1 MPVMQSRIIHLS
13 VEKPWAQV
21 YGFAADP
28 KNMPRWAAGLG
39 GGLKPDGNDWI
50 ADGGPLG
57 EVRVNFAPTNEF
69 GVIDHVVTL
78 PDGLKVYN
86 ALRVTPNGSGAEVS
100 FTLLRLE
107 GMTDED
113 FEEDANAITADLET
127 LKSLLEAD

>member
-1 MPVMQSRIIHLS
+1 MPVMQSKIIHLS

-21 YGFAADP
+21 YGFASDP
-28 KNMPRWAAGLG
+28 RNMPRWAAGLG

-100 FTLLRLE
+100 FTLLRLD

-113 FEEDANAITADLET
+113 FEEDAKAITADLET

>member
-1 MPVMQSRIIHLS
+1 MPVMQSKIIHLS

-39 GGLKPDGNDWI
+39 GGLKPDGNNWI

-100 FTLLRLE
+100 FTLLRLD

-113 FEEDANAITADLET
+113 FEEDAKAITADLET

>member
-1 MPVMQSRIIHLS
+1 MPVRQSRIIHLS
-13 VEKPWAQV
+13 VEKPWSHV
-21 YGFAADP
+21 YDFTSDP
-28 KNMPRWAAGLG
+28 QTMPRWAAGLA
-39 GGLKPDGNDWI
+39 GGLRPQGEDWI

-69 GVIDHVVTL
+69 GVVDHVVTL

-100 FTLLRLE
+100 FTLLRLP

-113 FEEDANAITADLET
+113 FERDAQMVRADLET
-127 LKSLLEAD
+127 LKSLLETE

>member
-21 YGFAADP
+21 YGFASDP
-28 KNMPRWAAGLG
+28 RNMPRWAAGLG

-50 ADGGPLG
+50 AASGPLG

-100 FTLLRLE
+100 FTLLRLD

-113 FEEDANAITADLET
+113 FEEDAKAITADLET

>member
-21 YGFAADP
+21 YGFASDP
-28 KNMPRWAAGLG
+28 QNMPRWAAGLG

-57 EVRVNFAPTNEF
+57 EVRVNFAPANEF

-100 FTLLRLE
+100 FTLLRLD

-113 FEEDANAITADLET
+113 FEQDASAITADLET

>member
-1 MPVMQSRIIHLS
+1 MPVMQSKIIHLS
-13 VEKPWAQV
+13 VEKPWAEV
-21 YGFAADP
+21 YGFTSDLQ
-28 KNMPRWAAGLG
+28 NMPRWAAGLG

-57 EVRVNFAPTNEF
+57 EVRVNFAPANDF

-100 FTLLRLE
+100 FTLLRLD

-113 FEEDANAITADLET
+113 FEQDARTITADLET

>member
-1 MPVMQSRIIHLS
+1 MPVMQSKIIHLS

-21 YGFAADP
+21 YGFASDP
-28 KNMPRWAAGLG
+28 RNMPRWAAGLG
-39 GGLKPDGNDWI
+39 GELKPDGNDWI

-100 FTLLRLE
+100 FTLLRLD

-113 FEEDANAITADLET
+113 FEEDAKAITADLET

>member
-21 YGFAADP
+21 YGFASDP
-28 KNMPRWAAGLG
+28 RNMPRWAAGLG

-100 FTLLRLE
+100 FTLLRLD

-113 FEEDANAITADLET
+113 FEEDAKAITADLET

>member
-21 YGFAADP
+21 YGFASDP
-28 KNMPRWAAGLG
+28 RNMPRWAAGLG

-50 ADGGPLG
+50 ADGGPPG

-100 FTLLRLE
+100 FTLLRLD

-113 FEEDANAITADLET
+113 FEEDAKAITADLET

>member
-13 VEKPWAQV
+13 VEKPWAEV
-21 YGFAADP
+21 YRFAADP
-28 KNMPRWAAGLG
+28 RNMPRWAAGLG
-39 GGLKPDGNDWI
+39 GGLTPDGEDWI

-57 EVRVNFAPTNEF
+57 EVRVNFAPANEF

-86 ALRVTPNGSGAEVS
+86 ALRVTPNGGGAEVS

-113 FEEDANAITADLET
+113 FEQDASAITADLKT

>member
-21 YGFAADP
+21 YGFASDP
-28 KNMPRWAAGLG
+28 RNMPRWAAGLG

-100 FTLLRLE
+100 FTLLRLD
-107 GMTDED
+107 GVTDED
-113 FEEDANAITADLET
+113 FEEDAKAITADLET

>member
-21 YGFAADP
+21 YGFASDP

-39 GGLKPDGNDWI
+39 GGLKPDGNEWI

-57 EVRVNFAPTNEF
+57 EVRVNFAPANEF
-69 GVIDHVVTL
+69 GVVDHVVTL

-100 FTLLRLE
+100 FTLLRLD
-107 GMTDED
+107 GVTDED
-113 FEEDANAITADLET
+113 FEQDASAITADLET

>member
-21 YGFAADP
+21 YGFASDP

-57 EVRVNFAPTNEF
+57 EVRVNFAPANEF

-100 FTLLRLE
+100 FTLLRVD

-113 FEEDANAITADLET
+113 FEQDASAITADLET

>member
-1 MPVMQSRIIHLS
+1 MQSRIIHLS

-21 YGFAADP
+21 YGFASDP
-28 KNMPRWAAGLG
+28 QNMPRWAAGLG
-39 GGLKPDGNDWI
+39 GGLKPDVNDWI

-57 EVRVNFAPTNEF
+57 EVRVNFAPANEF

-100 FTLLRLE
+100 FTLLRLD
-107 GMTDED
+107 GMTDEE
-113 FEEDANAITADLET
+113 FEQDASAITADLET

>member
-21 YGFAADP
+21 YGFASDP

-57 EVRVNFAPTNEF
+57 EVRVNFAPANEF

-100 FTLLRLE
+100 FTLLRLD

-113 FEEDANAITADLET
+113 FEQDASAITADLET

>member
-13 VEKPWAQV
+13 IEKPWSQV
-21 YGFAADP
+21 HQFTSDP
-28 KNMPRWAAGLG
+28 QNMPRWAAGLG
-39 GGLKPDGNDWI
+39 GGLRPEGEDWI

-57 EVRVNFAPTNEF
+57 EVRVNFAPANEF

-100 FTLLRLE
+100 FTLLRLD

-113 FEEDANAITADLET
+113 FEDDAKAITADLET

>member
-21 YGFAADP
+21 YGFASDP
-28 KNMPRWAAGLG
+28 QNMPRWAAGLG

-57 EVRVNFAPTNEF
+57 EVRVNFAPANGF

-100 FTLLRLE
+100 FTLLRLD
-107 GMTDED
+107 GMTDEE
-113 FEEDANAITADLET
+113 FEQDASAIMADLET

>member
-28 KNMPRWAAGLG
+28 QNMPRWAAGLG

-57 EVRVNFAPTNEF
+57 EVRVNFAPANEF

-100 FTLLRLE
+100 FTLLRLN
-107 GMTDED
+107 GMTDEE
-113 FEEDANAITADLET
+113 FEQDASAITADLET

>member
-21 YGFAADP
+21 YGFASDP
-28 KNMPRWAAGLG
+28 RNMPRWAAGLG
-39 GGLKPDGNDWI
+39 GGLKLDGNDWI

-100 FTLLRLE
+100 FTLLRLD

-113 FEEDANAITADLET
+113 FEEDAKAITADLET

>member
-21 YGFAADP
+21 YGFASDP
-28 KNMPRWAAGLG
+28 RNMPRWAAGLG

-78 PDGLKVYN
+78 PDGLKAYN

-100 FTLLRLE
+100 FTLLRLD
-107 GMTDED
+107 GVTDED
-113 FEEDANAITADLET
+113 FEEDAKAITADLET

>member
-57 EVRVNFAPTNEF
+57 EVRVNFAPANEF

-100 FTLLRLE
+100 FTLLRLD

-113 FEEDANAITADLET
+113 FEQDASAITADLET

>member
-21 YGFAADP
+21 YGFASDP
-28 KNMPRWAAGLG
+28 RNMPRWAAGLG

-113 FEEDANAITADLET
+113 FEEDAKAIRADLET

>member
-1 MPVMQSRIIHLS
+1 
-13 VEKPWAQV
+13 
-21 YGFAADP
+21 
-28 KNMPRWAAGLG
+28 MPRWAAGLG

-57 EVRVNFAPTNEF
+57 EVRVNFAPANEF

-100 FTLLRLE
+100 FTLLRLD
-107 GMTDED
+107 GMTDEE
-113 FEEDANAITADLET
+113 FEQDASAITADLET

>member
-21 YGFAADP
+21 YGFASDP
-28 KNMPRWAAGLG
+28 QNMPRWAAGLG

-57 EVRVNFAPTNEF
+57 EVCVNFAPTNEF

-113 FEEDANAITADLET
+113 FEEDAKAIRADLET

>member
-21 YGFAADP
+21 YGFASDP
-28 KNMPRWAAGLG
+28 RNMPRWAAGLG

-100 FTLLRLE
+100 FTLLRLD

>member
-21 YGFAADP
+21 YSFAADP
-28 KNMPRWAAGLG
+28 RNMPRWAAGLG
-39 GGLKPDGNDWI
+39 GGLKPDGEDWI

-57 EVRVNFAPTNEF
+57 EVRVNFAPANEF

-113 FEEDANAITADLET
+113 FEQDASAITADLKT